1 MKFEHRAKKIK
12 KILFS
17 EYEISDKIRLDDWT
31 DEANEL
37 AIMISDMTDEE
48 LVADKYNDYLE
59 STFKDDE
66 FTDFM
71 AISKKLVEAVSGK
84 Y

>member
-1 MKFEHRAKKIK
+1 MLFERRVKEIK
-12 KILFS
+12 RILFS
-17 EYEISDKIRLDDWT
+17 EYEISEKITLNDWT

-37 AIMISDMTDEE
+37 AILISTTKDEE
-48 LVADKYNDYLE
+48 LVAAQYNDYLE

-71 AISKKLVEAVSGK
+71 AISKKLAEAVSGN
-84 Y
+84 